1 MLDTNTEAAVKRN
14 TQIKV
19 MVVEDY
25 KLVRVGILSVLRKDE
40 DLKVVGECESAE
52 DALSL
57 IKRERPD
64 VVLMDLG
71 LPGMN
76 GIEATR
82 KIKEFDSSIKVII
95 LTSHDNEEEVIASL
109 GSGANA
115 YCLKDIPSSI
125 FMNVIKSVHEG
136 AAWLDPHIAQVA
148 LKLFSEEQKAAAT
161 LFTPTNSGAGSNLT
175 PREMKVLSL
184 LVQGKSNSEIAH
196 EIDVSVHTVKV
207 HVSNILEKLA
217 VYDRVQAAVKA
228 VKEGIVQ

>member
-1 MLDTNTEAAVKRN
+1 MLDNNEETSLKKNAR
-14 TQIKV
+14 IKV

-25 KLVRVGILSVLRKDE
+25 KLVRVGILSVLNKDE
-40 DLKVVGECESAE
+40 DLEVVGECESAE
-52 DALSL
+52 EALSL

-82 KIKEFDSSIKVII
+82 KIKEFDGSIKVII

-148 LKLFSEEQKAAAT
+148 LKLFSEERRAAST
-161 LFTPTNSGAGSNLT
+161 TFTPSDSGAGSNLT

-184 LVQGKSNSEIAH
+184 LVEGKSNSEIAH